1 MQMEPHDAVE
11 KLRLTLK
18 VLGSLKSYFFE
29 YKSELAAQLG
39 EGLRLCVLPE
49 GDWLVLSHL
58 CHLCRLWYI
67 QTLLWMRWQCVWLTE
82 AAEPLPRC

>member
-29 YKSELAAQLG
+29 YKSELAVNMAK
-39 EGLRLCVLPE
+39 
-49 GDWLVLSHL
+49 
-58 CHLCRLWYI
+58 I
-67 QTLLWMRWQCVWLTE
+67 
-82 AAEPLPRC
+82 